1 MHKLVQIAALDN
13 DTSVQPAKDGGKPKI
28 LGTPTEA
35 SLIIM
40 AEKAGFDK
48 QKVLVKYPRL
58 RELPFDS
65 DRKRMS
71 TIHRWNDTQYIIFT
85 KGSYSDTIK
94 QCDRIQVNGQVRE
107 MTDDD
112 RLRSKKA
119 NADYAS
125 RGLRSMALAYRVI
138 DRDVDINKMPIDEAE
153 NHLVFVGLTTMS
165 DPPRPEIY
173 DAVKRCHQAK
183 IRIIMVTG
191 DSKLTAKSVAV
202 QIGLISDKAR
212 VISGN
217 ELEKMSD
224 DELRKALK
232 GEVIFARVAPEQKY
246 RIVKNCQANG
256 EVVTSTGDGVNDAP
270 ALKQAD
276 IGIAMGQ
283 TGTDVAKEAAN
294 MILTDDNFASIVAA
308 IEEGRAVYS
317 NIRKFLTYILTSN
330 VPEAVPSVLFLFSA
344 GLIPLPMTVMQILTV
359 DLGTDMLP
367 ALGLGAEAADPD
379 IMNQPPRKR
388 SEHLLNKSVMIKSF
402 CWYGLLSSLISTG
415 AYFFVNWQNGWPT
428 KALAASGSVYIYATT
443 MVLGA
448 IVFTQIANVLNC
460 RTDKTSV
467 FKKGLFSNKN
477 IWYGIIFEICLF
489 FVLTVTPGIR
499 QLFNTTPLFAS
510 DWLFLFLLPIPLVL
524 LEEARKW
531 LMYHKKNN

>member
-1 MHKLVQIAALDN
+1 
-13 DTSVQPAKDGGKPKI
+13 
-28 LGTPTEA
+28 
-35 SLIIM
+35 
-40 AEKAGFDK
+40 
-48 QKVLVKYPRL
+48 
-58 RELPFDS
+58 
-65 DRKRMS
+65 
-71 TIHRWNDTQYIIFT
+71 
-85 KGSYSDTIK
+85 
-94 QCDRIQVNGQVRE
+94 

-153 NHLVFVGLTTMS
+153 NHLVFVSLTTMS
-165 DPPRPEIY
+165 DPPHPEIY

-202 QIGLISDKAR
+202 QIGLTSDKAR

-232 GEVIFARVAPEQKY
+232 GKVIFARVAPEQKY
-246 RIVKNCQANG
+246 
-256 EVVTSTGDGVNDAP
+256 
-270 ALKQAD
+270 
-276 IGIAMGQ
+276 Q

-379 IMNQPPRKR
+379 IINQPPRKR

-415 AYFFVNWQNGWPT
+415 AYFFVNWQNG
-428 KALAASGSVYIYATT
+428 
-443 MVLGA
+443 
-448 IVFTQIANVLNC
+448 
-460 RTDKTSV
+460 
-467 FKKGLFSNKN
+467 
-477 IWYGIIFEICLF
+477 
-489 FVLTVTPGIR
+489 
-499 QLFNTTPLFAS
+499 
-510 DWLFLFLLPIPLVL
+510 
-524 LEEARKW
+524 
-531 LMYHKKNN
+531 